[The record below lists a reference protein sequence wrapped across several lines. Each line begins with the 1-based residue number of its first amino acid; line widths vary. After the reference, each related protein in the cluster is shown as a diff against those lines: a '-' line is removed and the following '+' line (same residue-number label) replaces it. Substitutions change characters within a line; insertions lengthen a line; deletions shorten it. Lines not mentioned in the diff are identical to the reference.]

1 MVLKKSKGKMKM
13 NKMHLVRLTSG
24 FVMVLMACTAN
35 ANLLRNASFEDVPSG
50 ATGQGIMPSEWVTSN
65 SSPDTYSN
73 DGSYGL
79 PPRPSDTY
87 PNFEGVTAY
96 DGIRWVAGWSYAEER
111 FGQTLTDNLI
121 SGTDYIFSGYLHQ
134 AFRSDLNHPGG
145 YELFL
150 TGTSTSTPLS
160 GEYLGYLGATTSYSD
175 GWQQYSFSFT
185 ATDAMANLDFLM
197 FSPTKAGTGESYPGL
212 DLVSLDAVAPPPNT
226 SVPESSSI
234 YLLAFGLLGLFAAA
248 RRKV

>member
-1 MVLKKSKGKMKM
+1 M
-13 NKMHLVRLTSG
+13 NKMHLLRLTTG
-24 FVMVLMACTAN
+24 FVMVLMASMAN

-50 ATGQGIMPSEWVTSN
+50 STGQNRMPSEWVASN
-65 SSPDTYSN
+65 VSPDTYSN

-79 PPRPSDTY
+79 SPSGFG
-87 PNFEGVTAY
+87 NFNGVTAY
-96 DGIRWVAGWSYAEER
+96 DGIRWVAGWSSAGQER

-121 SGTDYIFSGYLHQ
+121 SGTEYNFSGYLHQ
-134 AFRSDLNHPGG
+134 AFRSDLNNPGG

-160 GEYLGYLGATTSYSD
+160 GEYLGYLGATTSFSD

-185 ATDAMANLDFLM
+185 ATDAMASLDFLM
-197 FSPTKAGTGESYPGL
+197 FAPTKAGTGESYPGL
-212 DLVSLDAVAPPPNT
+212 DLVSLDAVAPPPNH
-226 SVPESSSI
+226 SVPESTSI
-234 YLLAFGLLGLFAAA
+234 YLLAFGLLGLLGA